1 MLAYLKFSNIISTWS
16 IKRSKIALFV
26 AAFLFGG
33 AVSQAQTV
41 TNGSFTGMTGN
52 SVTPPG
58 WTNVN
63 GYNPGAGI
71 GSWPSVDVLDL
82 AFSSYFGTSTVAA
95 ALSPN
100 GGTWTGISSI
110 PPGMENEAIEQVV
123 PGFTIGATYQLSF
136 YAANFGGSPFDD
148 PGVVTGY
155 INGTAVAVS
164 PTLNLVPNV
173 WTYVSGTF
181 IASATSMTVQMDAIH
196 NTGDVGAGGYYS
208 VDGVEIIPFNPCLAG
223 NNAPTLSATSACLT
237 TPTYDLTG
245 ITASNTPAS
254 TSLTWHSATPATN
267 ANTLAGANAVTVGT
281 YYAAFY
287 DAVNDCYSPTSTF
300 IVNPVPTAAFTA
312 PTVCSNSP
320 SSFTDQSTVSSGTI
334 NGWAWNFGDGGT
346 SLTQNPSHTYTG
358 AGSTYNVTLVVT
370 TPQGCTNSI
379 TQSVTT
385 NEPPV
390 AAFSAQAGCA
400 NNPVAFTDQSTIGS
414 GTIVGWSWNFG
425 DGSNSALQ
433 NPTHQYTS
441 ASNYNVTL
449 TVTSDLGCTNSVTIQ
464 VSTTAPVAAFT
475 SSTACENS
483 PVSFT
488 DQSTISAGN
497 ITGWAW
503 DFGDGSNSAIQ
514 NPNHAYTLAGN
525 YNVTLV
531 VTSDLG
537 CTNAITQQVTV
548 APIPVAAFSAPN
560 ACSGVPVNFTDL
572 STVATGT
579 ITDWDWTFGDGGSA
593 AIRNPL
599 HTYNTGG
606 NYNVTLTVTSNN
618 GCTNSITQPVIITT
632 TPTASFS
639 FAPNDP
645 DILNP
650 TVQFINTSANGVTY
664 SWDFGGLGSSTQNS
678 PAYTFPEEAGSY
690 TVTLIAYSGVC
701 VDTVQANI
709 AIKDAVIYY
718 VPNTFTPDGD
728 EFNQTF
734 QPVFTNGFDPYD
746 FNMQIFNRWG
756 ETVFESNDATVGWD
770 GSYHGKL
777 VADGIY
783 TWRIEFKTLENDERV
798 LLHGH
803 VNKTQ

>member
-1 MLAYLKFSNIISTWS
+1 MAF
-16 IKRSKIALFV
+16 
-26 AAFLFGG
+26 FLFGG

-58 WTNVN
+58 WTNVT
-63 GYNPGAGI
+63 GYNPGSGI

-82 AFSSYFGTSTVAA
+82 AFSSYFGSSTVAA

-123 PGFTIGATYQLSF
+123 PGFTIGTTYQLSF

-196 NTGDVGAGGYYS
+196 NTGDAGAGGYYS
-208 VDGVEIIPFNPCLAG
+208 VDGVEIIPLTTCLAG
-223 NNAPTLSATSACLT
+223 NNPPTLSATSVCLT
-237 TPTYDLTG
+237 TPTFDLTG

-267 ANTLAGANAVTVGT
+267 ANTLAVANAVTEGT

-287 DAVNDCYSPTSTF
+287 DAVNDCYSPTTAF
-300 IVNPVPTAAFTA
+300 NVYPVPAAAFTA

-334 NGWAWNFGDGGT
+334 SGWAWSFGDGGT
-346 SLTQNPSHTYTG
+346 SLVQNPSHTYIG
-358 AGSTYNVTLVVT
+358 AGATYNVTLLVT

-390 AAFSAQAGCA
+390 AAFTAQAGCA
-400 NNPVAFTDQSTIGS
+400 NNPVAFTDQSTIAS
-414 GTIVGWSWNFG
+414 GTIVAWNWNFG

-433 NPTHQYTS
+433 NPTHQYAA

-449 TVTSDLGCTNSVTIQ
+449 TVTSDLGCTNSITIQ

-475 SSTACENS
+475 STVACENS
-483 PVSFT
+483 PVNFT

-503 DFGDGSNSAIQ
+503 DFGDGSNSAVQ
-514 NPNHAYTLAGN
+514 NPNHAYTAAGN
-525 YNVTLV
+525 YTVTLL
-531 VTSDLG
+531 VTSNLG
-537 CTNAITQQVTV
+537 CTNSVTQQVTV
-548 APIPVAAFSAPN
+548 APIPVAAFTAPN

-593 AIRNPL
+593 AIRNPI
-599 HTYNTGG
+599 HTFNTGG
-606 NYNVTLTVTSNN
+606 NYSVTLTVTSNI

-632 TPTASFS
+632 TPTASFD
-639 FAPNDP
+639 FTPNDP

-650 TVQFINTSANGVTY
+650 TVQFINTSSNGVSY
-664 SWDFGGLGSSTQNS
+664 NWDFGGLGGSTQTS
-678 PAYTFPEEAGSY
+678 PAYTFPEEPGSY
-690 TVTLIAYSGVC
+690 TVTLIAYSGTC
-701 VDTVQANI
+701 TDTVKSNI
-709 AIKDAVIYY
+709 AIKDVVIYY
-718 VPNTFTPDGD
+718 VPNSFTPDGD

-756 ETVFESNDATVGWD
+756 EVIFESNDATVGWD

-777 VADGIY
+777 VSDGIY
-783 TWRIEFKTLENDERV
+783 TWKIEFKTLATDERMII
-798 LLHGH
+798 HGN
-803 VNKTQ
+803 VNKLQ

>member
-1 MLAYLKFSNIISTWS
+1 MLALLKFSNLIQTLS
-16 IKRSKIALFV
+16 IKRSKIALFTT
-26 AAFLFGG
+26 ALFLGTS
-33 AVSQAQTV
+33 VSWAQTV
-41 TNGSFTGMTGN
+41 TNGSFTDMTGN
-52 SVTPPG
+52 SVTPAG
-58 WTNVN
+58 WTNVT
-63 GYNPGAGI
+63 GFNPGSGL
-71 GSWPSVDVLDL
+71 GGWPTVDVLDPSFT
-82 AFSSYFGTSTVAA
+82 AFFNNSGVAVSP
-95 ALSPN
+95 SPN
-100 GGTWTGISSI
+100 GGTWTGLSSI
-110 PPGMENEAIEQVV
+110 PPNMENEAIEQVV
-123 PGFTIGATYQLSF
+123 PGFTVGTTYQLSF
-136 YAANFGGSPFDD
+136 YAANFGGTPFID

-155 INGTAVAVS
+155 VNGTAVAVS
-164 PTLNLVPNV
+164 PTLNLVANV

-181 IASATSMTVQMDAIH
+181 IASATSMTVQIDVIH
-196 NTGDVGAGGYYS
+196 NTGDAGAGGYYD
-208 VDGVEIIPFNPCLAG
+208 VDGVEIIPLNPCLAG
-223 NNAPTLSATSACLT
+223 NNAPVLSQTSACLT

-245 ITASNTPAS
+245 ITASNTPAA

-300 IVNPVPTAAFTA
+300 TVNPTPTAAFAA

-346 SLTQNPSHTYTG
+346 SLVQNPSHTYVG

-414 GTIVGWSWNFG
+414 GTIVAWSWNFG

-433 NPTHQYTS
+433 NPTHQYAS

-449 TVTSDLGCTNSVTIQ
+449 TVTSDLGCTNSITIQ

-475 SSTACENS
+475 STVACENS

-503 DFGDGSNSAIQ
+503 DFGDGTNSAIQ
-514 NPNHAYTLAGN
+514 NPNHAYTTAGN
-525 YNVTLV
+525 YNVTLL

-537 CTNAITQQVTV
+537 CTNSVTQQVTV

-579 ITDWDWTFGDGGSA
+579 LTDWDWTFGDGGSA

-599 HTYNTGG
+599 HTFNTGG

-632 TPTASFS
+632 TPTASFD
-639 FAPNDP
+639 FTPNDP

-664 SWDFGGLGSSTQNS
+664 NWDFGGLSGSTQTNPS
-678 PAYTFPEEAGSY
+678 YTFPEEAGSY

-701 VDTVQANI
+701 TDTVKANI
-709 AIKDAVIYY
+709 AIKDVVIYY

-734 QPVFTNGFDPYD
+734 QPVFTDGFDPYD
-746 FNMQIFNRWG
+746 FNMLIFNRWG

-777 VADGIY
+777 VADGVY
-783 TWRIEFKTLENDERV
+783 TWKIEFKTLATDERV
-798 LLHGH
+798 VLQGH